1 MLQKFF
7 EAWPA
12 TARITLAE
20 RRLLLRCLL
29 LPSETV
35 RFVSEW
41 RQNGATCAKSQGGD
55 QRSHRIET
63 HREMILSVIK
73 AKPDMTW
80 SRSQKCSKPRRELRL
95 RRARFGAFSTVTPS
109 PSKKPRT
116 QPSRTG
122 PTSPPPAA
130 WRELAPRLDPDKL
143 VFIDETGCPYRK
155 SNPRIAD
162 GHRR

>member
-41 RQNGATCAKSQGGD
+41 RQNGATSAKSQGGD
-55 QRSHRIET
+55 QRSHRIEA

-73 AKPDMTW
+73 AKPDMT
-80 SRSQKCSKPRRELRL
+80 
-95 RRARFGAFSTVTPS
+95 
-109 PSKKPRT
+109 
-116 QPSRTG
+116 
-122 PTSPPPAA
+122 
-130 WRELAPRLDPDKL
+130 L
-143 VFIDETGCPYRK
+143 VQIAEMLEAETGASFAPSSVWRFLDRHAITFK
-155 SNPRIAD
+155 KTAHAAEQDRPDVAAARGLA
-162 GHRR
+162 

>member
-41 RQNGATCAKSQGGD
+41 RQNGATSAKSQGSD
-55 QRSHRIET
+55 QRSHRIEA

-73 AKPDMTW
+73 VQARHDPGPDRRNAR
-80 SRSQKCSKPRRELRL
+80 SRDGSFVCAEL
-95 RRARFGAFSTVTPS
+95 G
-109 PSKKPRT
+109 
-116 QPSRTG
+116 
-122 PTSPPPAA
+122 
-130 WRELAPRLDPDKL
+130 
-143 VFIDETGCPYRK
+143 
-155 SNPRIAD
+155 
-162 GHRR
+162 